1 MEQLT
6 AGEMH
11 IEAQNIGGIDETSVD
26 LSPGVN
32 TLVGRNATNRTSF
45 LQALMAVC
53 GSRDVSLK
61 SDADEGHVEME
72 FGGETYTRTITRVG
86 DDLQFGG
93 DPYLDDTTVP
103 DLFAFLLESNEAR
116 RAVVRGDDLRDIIM
130 RPVDIDEINAEIERL
145 EDDKRR
151 LDQQLDD
158 LDDLEDRLPELEE
171 KRRRLDSRLEAKQ
184 AELEDKQAAI
194 DAADADVDESRQE
207 KSRLEAKLGDLKE
220 TQSDLE
226 DVRFE
231 LETQRERLSSLES
244 EQDDLEAEL
253 SEMSETPAGDLTEIE
268 REIDDLR
275 QRKRR
280 MENDVSELQNVI
292 QFNESRLEDDD
303 SDAIAALEEET
314 DSRGSVTDQLLEDG
328 TTTCWTCGSTV
339 ETDQIEET
347 VDRLR
352 ELSQRKL
359 RDVNDIESELE
370 ELQSE
375 KRTLE
380 RQQEKRTRFEREL
393 ERTADQIEDA
403 RTTIAEL
410 EEKKVSLTET
420 VEGLEADVTDLESTE
435 YEEIL
440 EIHRE
445 ANQLEFEIDQLQSE
459 IEEVADERERIERS
473 LDEREDLQTER
484 EELQSE
490 LTDLRTRIDRL
501 EESAVEAFNENMA
514 TVLELLDYENIDR
527 IWIERVERSVREGRR
542 TVQKMVFDLHIVRS
556 SESGAAYEDT
566 VETLS
571 ESEREV
577 TGLVF
582 ALAGYLTHDIY
593 ETCPLMLLDSL
604 EAIDSDRIARLVEY
618 FANEVPY
625 FVVALLP
632 EDAAGLSEGHQRIE
646 QL

>member
-1 MEQLT
+1 
-6 AGEMH
+6 
-11 IEAQNIGGIDETSVD
+11 
-26 LSPGVN
+26 
-32 TLVGRNATNRTSF
+32 
-45 LQALMAVC
+45 
-53 GSRDVSLK
+53 
-61 SDADEGHVEME
+61 
-72 FGGETYTRTITRVG
+72 
-86 DDLQFGG
+86 
-93 DPYLDDTTVP
+93 
-103 DLFAFLLESNEAR
+103 
-116 RAVVRGDDLRDIIM
+116 
-130 RPVDIDEINAEIERL
+130 
-145 EDDKRR
+145 
-151 LDQQLDD
+151 
-158 LDDLEDRLPELEE
+158 
-171 KRRRLDSRLEAKQ
+171 
-184 AELEDKQAAI
+184 
-194 DAADADVDESRQE
+194 
-207 KSRLEAKLGDLKE
+207 
-220 TQSDLE
+220 
-226 DVRFE
+226 
-231 LETQRERLSSLES
+231 
-244 EQDDLEAEL
+244 
-253 SEMSETPAGDLTEIE
+253 
-268 REIDDLR
+268 
-275 QRKRR
+275 
-280 MENDVSELQNVI
+280 
-292 QFNESRLEDDD
+292 
-303 SDAIAALEEET
+303 
-314 DSRGSVTDQLLEDG
+314 
-328 TTTCWTCGSTV
+328 
-339 ETDQIEET
+339 
-347 VDRLR
+347 
-352 ELSQRKL
+352 
-359 RDVNDIESELE
+359 
-370 ELQSE
+370 
-375 KRTLE
+375 
-380 RQQEKRTRFEREL
+380 
-393 ERTADQIEDA
+393 
-403 RTTIAEL
+403 
-410 EEKKVSLTET
+410 
-420 VEGLEADVTDLESTE
+420 VTDLESTE

-440 EIHRE
+440 ELHRE